1 MWIEDEAVRFLTRYP
16 WPGNVRELESALERA
31 MSQSRDSVIRPGDL
45 PEMVRN
51 GRVLSG
57 RHPLAQPVL
66 SVDEAEREAI
76 FRAGWACN
84 GRVTE
89 MAGLLGI
96 GRSTLWRKMRQL
108 EISPSIFKN

>member
-1 MWIEDEAVRFLTRYP
+1 
-16 WPGNVRELESALERA
+16 VRELESALERA
-31 MSQSRDSVIRPGDL
+31 MNQARDGVIRPSDL

-57 RHPLAQPVL
+57 RHPLAQPVI

-76 FRAGWACN
+76 LRAGWACN

-89 MAGLLGI
+89 MARMLGI
-96 GRSTLWRKMRQL
+96 GRSTLWRKMKQL
-108 EISPSIFKN
+108 DLSPKTFKK